1 MGICYNEIKKQKL
14 LMKGDKMSK
23 PALIIIDM
31 QVGIL
36 EDTNYPIFQS
46 QKLIDNINHLIEKAR
61 RNSALIIFVRHTEA
75 TGSPLEIHQLG
86 WQISPY
92 LHQQSSDLIIDKYA
106 PDSFY
111 KTSLRDVL
119 DQHNVDSLI
128 ITGVQSEY
136 CIDTTCRSAFALG
149 YGTILIEDGHST
161 CDSNIL
167 LAEQII
173 RHHNQVLGN
182 WFVTLMTHD
191 TVDFN

>member
-1 MGICYNEIKKQKL
+1 
-14 LMKGDKMSK
+14 MSK

-36 EDTNYPIFQS
+36 EDPDFPILQA
-46 QKLIDNINHLIEKAR
+46 QQLIDNINHLIEKAR
-61 RNSALIIFVRHTEA
+61 GNDALIIFIRHTEA
-75 TGSPLEIHQLG
+75 VGSPLEIHQAG
-86 WQISPY
+86 WQISTHLQ
-92 LHQQSSDLIIDKYA
+92 LHSSDLVIDKYT

-119 DQHNVDSLI
+119 DKHDVKHLI

-161 CDSNIL
+161 CDSNSL
-167 LAEQII
+167 LADQII
-173 RHHNQVLGN
+173 KHHNQVLGN
-182 WFVTLMTHD
+182 WFVTLRKHD
-191 TVDFN
+191 MIDFD

>member
-1 MGICYNEIKKQKL
+1 
-14 LMKGDKMSK
+14 MKGDKMSK

-36 EDTNYPIFQS
+36 EDINYPIFQS
-46 QKLIDNINHLIEKAR
+46 QKLIDNINYLIEKAR
-61 RNSALIIFVRHTEA
+61 RNDALIIFVRHTEVA
-75 TGSPLEIHQLG
+75 GSPLEIHQPG

-92 LHQQSSDLIIDKYA
+92 LHQQSNDLIIDKNT

-111 KTSLRDVL
+111 ETTLRDVL
-119 DQHNVDSLI
+119 DQQEIKSLI
-128 ITGVQSEY
+128 ITGVQTEY

-161 CDSNIL
+161 CDSNTL
-167 LAEQII
+167 LADQII

-182 WFVTLMTHD
+182 WFVTLITHD
-191 TVDFN
+191 TVNFN

>member
-1 MGICYNEIKKQKL
+1 
-14 LMKGDKMSK
+14 MSK

-36 EDTNYPIFQS
+36 EDPDFPIFQA
-46 QKLIDNINHLIEKAR
+46 QQLIDNINHLIEKAR
-61 RNSALIIFVRHTEA
+61 RNDASIVFIRHTEA
-75 TGSPLEIHQLG
+75 VGSPLEIHQPG

-92 LHQQSSDLIIDKYA
+92 LQRQSNDLLIDKYT

-111 KTSLRDVL
+111 RTSLKELL
-119 DQHNVDSLI
+119 DQQGIKSLI
-128 ITGVQSEY
+128 ITGVQTEY

-161 CDSNIL
+161 CDSNTL
-167 LAEQII
+167 SADQII

-182 WFVTLMTHD
+182 WFVTLITHD
-191 TVDFN
+191 AVNFN